1 MNEQPRKSSMKN
13 LTDRQR
19 LLFWCRKKANNE
31 NLADADDFAFV
42 LDRLEDIMENIGIAS
57 ESLADMSQTF
67 DGSTHKQ
74 MMGLLSPY
82 RRVKFL

>member
-1 MNEQPRKSSMKN
+1 MPVDQDRLN
-13 LTDRQR
+13 L
-19 LLFWCRKKANNE
+19 LLWTRKKTNNPKLE
-31 NLADADDFAFV
+31 DEEDFAYV
-42 LDRLEDIMENIGIAS
+42 LDQLEDIIQRAGIAS

-82 RRVKFL
+82 RKAKFL